1 MPAVSDSSPL
11 IWLSKVG
18 YLHLLKS
25 LYGEVIIPLEVYREV
40 VVRGL
45 EDGFSDALIV
55 EESVK
60 QGWIIVRELDERSK
74 DICSM
79 IMESDPGIHRGEVEA
94 MLLARSM
101 GCLFLMDESSGR
113 ALAESWSVKVR
124 GALYVILSS
133 LRLGLLGVVEAKD
146 AIGGMIEKGFRI
158 DPVLY
163 SRILREIEIYSKL

>member
-1 MPAVSDSSPL
+1 MPVVSDSSPL

-25 LYGEVIIPLEVYREV
+25 LYGEVIIPFMVYSEV

-45 EDGFSDALIV
+45 EDGFSYALVI

-60 QGWIIVRELDERSK
+60 QGWVKVRELDGRSK
-74 DICSM
+74 DICTM

-94 MLLARSM
+94 VLLARSM
-101 GCLFLMDESSGR
+101 GCLLLMDESCGR
-113 ALAESWSVKVR
+113 ALAESWGVKVR
-124 GALYVILSS
+124 GALYVILRS
-133 LRLGLLGVVEAKD
+133 LRLGSLGVVDAKE

-163 SRILREIEIYSKL
+163 SRIIREIEGYSKP

>member
-1 MPAVSDSSPL
+1 MVSDSSPL

-25 LYGEVIIPLEVYREV
+25 LYGEVVIPFMVYREV

-45 EDGFSDALIV
+45 EDGFSDALVV

-60 QGWIIVRELDERSK
+60 QGWVKVLGLDERSK

-79 IMESDPGIHRGEVEA
+79 IVESDPGIHRGEVEA
-94 MLLARSM
+94 VLLARSI
-101 GCLFLMDESSGR
+101 GYLLLMDESCGR
-113 ALAESWSVKVR
+113 ALAESWGVKVR

-133 LRLGLLGVVEAKD
+133 LRLGLLGMVEARMVV
-146 AIGGMIEKGFRI
+146 GGMIEKGFRI

-163 SRILREIEIYSKL
+163 SRILREIESYTKP